1 MSLTN
6 EQYNS
11 IMREYDEMRQKSVRE
26 SEEKVRGIYEKYP
39 ELKAWENRAITLK
52 VQQSKAAM
60 DGVSRE
66 KLDEIGDEITML
78 LVRRQSLLEST
89 GLTDKDFEPE
99 YECKECKDTGY
110 ITDGAGVRRK
120 CRCFNSP

>member
-11 IMREYDEMRQKSVRE
+11 IMREYDEMRQKSIRE
-26 SEEKVRGIYEKYP
+26 SEEKVRRIYEKYP

-60 DGVSRE
+60 DGASRE
-66 KLDEIGDEITML
+66 KLDEFTDEITML
-78 LVRRQSLLEST
+78 LVRRQTLLEST

-99 YECKECKDTGY
+99 YECEECNDT
-110 ITDGAGVRRK
+110 
-120 CRCFNSP
+120 